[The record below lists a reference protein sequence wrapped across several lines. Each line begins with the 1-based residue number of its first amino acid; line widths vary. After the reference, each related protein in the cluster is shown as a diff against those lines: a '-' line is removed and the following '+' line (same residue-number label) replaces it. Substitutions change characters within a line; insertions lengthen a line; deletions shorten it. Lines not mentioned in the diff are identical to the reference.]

1 MKDHA
6 LHRTEITDAIN
17 RRNADINDRARHM
30 GLIVEDKKVI
40 ADVSKKLRLAT
51 TTEGAVEIK
60 RAIAQA
66 TEQTHKE
73 FARQNTDLENRFSR
87 CSQAETQL
95 RRRTQDARDDVRQ
108 IHNAGAQIR
117 ESRGSEANIANAES
131 AAYEDARFTNQ
142 ALDRQMQLR
151 KAGEQR
157 HQGQKAQLL
166 SIGSHWPSFVGGPAG
181 IEQIVGSATSYVP
194 SDVAGTNYQKQLE
207 QVARDEARKKAQI
220 EKAQQEQ
227 ERREQ
232 FAAFKNKQNS
242 PVEFK
247 KKPGEKSKDDV
258 DIDKAAEYDIG
269 KKPYYDRYQG
279 DQDR

>member
-1 MKDHA
+1 M
-6 LHRTEITDAIN
+6 
-17 RRNADINDRARHM
+17 
-30 GLIVEDKKVI
+30 
-40 ADVSKKLRLAT
+40 
-51 TTEGAVEIK
+51 
-60 RAIAQA
+60 
-66 TEQTHKE
+66 
-73 FARQNTDLENRFSR
+73 
-87 CSQAETQL
+87 
-95 RRRTQDARDDVRQ
+95 
-108 IHNAGAQIR
+108 
-117 ESRGSEANIANAES
+117 
-131 AAYEDARFTNQ
+131 
-142 ALDRQMQLR
+142 
-151 KAGEQR
+151 
-157 HQGQKAQLL
+157 
-166 SIGSHWPSFVGGPAG
+166 
-181 IEQIVGSATSYVP
+181 
-194 SDVAGTNYQKQLE
+194 E